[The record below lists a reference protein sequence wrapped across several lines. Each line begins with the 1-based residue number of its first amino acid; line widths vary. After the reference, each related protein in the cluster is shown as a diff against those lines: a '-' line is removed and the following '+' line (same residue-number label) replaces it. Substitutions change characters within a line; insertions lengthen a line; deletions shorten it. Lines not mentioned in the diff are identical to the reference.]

1 MREIIDLLHNRMV
14 QVIIITLAILVIYFS
29 YGSPQQLVFSR
40 WNMNAVR
47 QAVQETLHL
56 EQPAPIAAPPAVT
69 GQAYAILT
77 PNTPG
82 SSALESYNQSSTLV
96 ETAANGSVRL
106 FKRDLAGGSI
116 AYIVVLLDGQTHL
129 EVLTADGA
137 TLGSDATGDT
147 IWTDHAQHLRSV
159 EEMVQA
165 PTATR
170 TGMTLLGAMAF
181 GFHGAERTS
190 DEGTVVINNQI
201 QRINP
206 GRAAICIR
214 PDGKTA
220 ISVFNA
226 RQAKGCAQ
234 AAGAGPV
241 VLARGKIAN
250 PAIMS
255 ETAEFVPF
263 NPLRED
269 FTQLDWR
276 KTVFTGDYPKT
287 MVGIG
292 RHTNGHDYVVLM
304 VSYNLNGIEA
314 TKQLQA
320 MGCSEA
326 IGGDDDTSTQLV
338 WRGSQ
343 VVPRTVR
350 RVPTA
355 IAVYTKA
362 P

>member
-14 QVIIITLAILVIYFS
+14 LVAIAALAILVLYFTYS
-29 YGSPQQLVFSR
+29 APQPLVFSR
-40 WNMNAVR
+40 WNLNTVR
-47 QAVQETLHL
+47 QTVQQSLGMS
-56 EQPAPIAAPPAVT
+56 QPVPTSAKPAVT

-82 SSALESYNQSSTLV
+82 SVALETYNQSSTLI
-96 ETAANGSVRL
+96 ETAANGSVQA
-106 FKRDLAGGSI
+106 FKRDLLGGSI
-116 AYIVVLLDGQTHL
+116 AYIIVQLDGQTHL

-137 TLGSDATGDT
+137 TLGSDASGDT
-147 IWTDHAQHLRSV
+147 IWTDHSQHLRTV
-159 EEMVQA
+159 EEMVRA

-170 TGMTLLGAMAF
+170 PGLTLLGAMAF

-190 DEGTVVINNQI
+190 DEGTVVINNTI
-201 QRINP
+201 QRVNP

-226 RQAKGCAQ
+226 RQALGCAQ

-241 VLARGKIAN
+241 IMVRGKIAN
-250 PAIMS
+250 PAILA

-269 FTQLDWR
+269 FSQLDWR

-292 RHTNGHDYVVLM
+292 RHANGHDYLVLL

-314 TKQLQA
+314 ARQLLA
-320 MGCSEA
+320 LGCSEA

-350 RVPTA
+350 TVPTA
-355 IAVYTKA
+355 IGIYAKT